1 MYVLPAPVNAAP
13 LPPGMC
19 PQGDSLSWSIGW
31 NFFSYAHSSTRTE
44 LDCLDRVLASVKAA
58 PTMHV
63 IQAPTLPPAA
73 SAPPASVAAP
83 AGAPT
88 KDKVKARRK
97 EAARS
102 SCDLPKA
109 SIRTTGLR
117 QSSCQGV

>member
-31 NFFSYAHSSTRTE
+31 NFFSYARSSTRTE

-58 PTMHV
+58 PTMQV

-73 SAPPASVAAP
+73 STAPTASTPAAT
-83 AGAPT
+83 PT
-88 KDKVKARRK
+88 KDKAKAKRK
-97 EAARS
+97 PAAVAG
-102 SCDLPKA
+102 CMAPKSA
-109 SIRTTGLR
+109 IHTTGLR
-117 QSSCQGV
+117 QEPCHGV